1 MSPRTLSPCASASL
15 ATSAKRA
22 SPSAIE
28 QLVFLRENASVAAP
42 NTTTSPAFAASA
54 ASSPFL
60 FGTSTG

>member
-1 MSPRTLSPCASASL
+1 MASRH
-15 ATSAKRA
+15 TSAKRA

-28 QLVFLRENASVAAP
+28 QLVFFRENVSVAAP
-42 NTTTSPAFAASA
+42 NTTTSSALAARA